1 MIWYASPT
9 EPDLKRSQNPPDFR
23 MVSPKSFFV
32 KTKVGTGKFL
42 AYIQFILALFFLG
55 VTYSLACSVSIRYV
69 DTTPR
74 LHLLQNLETFG
85 YQRPEALESAA
96 FLHCAGSPGAGGDDF
111 QQDPIFAFRFLQ
123 GGEIQM
129 TLFFFDYFLH
139 EEFWKFA
146 SSHVHWKYHSKGGVS
161 IAVFVQ

>member
-1 MIWYASPT
+1 MICFPNWAR
-9 EPDLKRSQNPPDFR
+9 LKEVPESSWLQNGF
-23 MVSPKSFFV
+23 PKSFFCQNEGRNWEV
-32 KTKVGTGKFL
+32 PCL
-42 AYIQFILALFFLG
+42 HSIHLALFFLG
-55 VTYSLACSVSIRYV
+55 VTYSLACSVSIHYV